1 MYIHNKLNLITTLYF
16 LHIRMPID
24 SYRRINNQQ
33 ILVKNSAKFCS
44 TRGSKL
50 STVNAEN
57 VNTPTT
63 LLLASK
69 VIVEYMDV

>member
-1 MYIHNKLNLITTLYF
+1 
-16 LHIRMPID
+16 MPID

-44 TRGSKL
+44 TQGLKL
-50 STVNAEN
+50 STVNAER

-63 LLLASK
+63 LSAALK
-69 VIVEYMDV
+69 VIVECMNV